1 MHTDISWAKVL
12 GPEKQQAYFQETLA
26 YINAERARG
35 KIIYPPKNNT
45 FNALRYT
52 PLSEVKVVLLGRDP
66 YHDPDQAHGL
76 CFSVPKGVMPPPSL
90 QNMFKELANTVPGFR
105 YPSHGNLCS
114 WASQGVLL
122 LNTVLSVERY
132 QPHSH
137 AHIGWELFT
146 DRVIEAVDKY
156 TKSVVFLLWGK
167 PAGLKAQRIDGS
179 KHLILKAPHPSPRS
193 AHRGFFGCNHFNRA
207 NDYLITKGKAPIDW
221 RLPD

>member
-12 GPEKQQAYFQETLA
+12 GPEKQQAYFQKTLA
-26 YINAERARG
+26 YINAERARV

-90 QNMFKELANTVPGFR
+90 QNMFKELATNTVPGFR

-114 WASQGVLL
+114 WASKACCCSILCSVSGVISYTPMPISAG
-122 LNTVLSVERY
+122 NYS
-132 QPHSH
+132 P
-137 AHIGWELFT
+137 
-146 DRVIEAVDKY
+146 IE
-156 TKSVVFLLWGK
+156 
-167 PAGLKAQRIDGS
+167 
-179 KHLILKAPHPSPRS
+179 
-193 AHRGFFGCNHFNRA
+193 
-207 NDYLITKGKAPIDW
+207 
-221 RLPD
+221 